1 MWHDLN
7 TTDEENV
14 FSTCTEKLAT
24 FVDKLSNKVL
34 KYCGKIFQCNI
45 SFDLREWILR

>member
-7 TTDEENV
+7 IDEENV
-14 FSTCTEKLAT
+14 FSICTERLAT
-24 FVDKLSNKVL
+24 FVDKLSNNVL